1 MMLHND
7 CFYLKMKQLVFF
19 INEKIKN
26 LVKVTQKS
34 FFSFNFAPIKS

>member
-1 MMLHND
+1 MKFYNN